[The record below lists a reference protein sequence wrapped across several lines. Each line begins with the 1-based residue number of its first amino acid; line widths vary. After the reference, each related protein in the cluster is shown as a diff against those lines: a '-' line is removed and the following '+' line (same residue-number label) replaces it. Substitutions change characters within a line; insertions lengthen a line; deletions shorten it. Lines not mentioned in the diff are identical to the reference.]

1 MDNCD
6 NLSIFWAVKHGDSA
20 DVAAL
25 CSLGYYSFRLN
36 EDWQIQYPYLKDW
49 FNKLHER
56 ESVKSTIPKK
66 LDT

>member
-1 MDNCD
+1 MAIQQMWQLYVHAC
-6 NLSIFWAVKHGDSA
+6 
-20 DVAAL
+20 
-25 CSLGYYSFRLN
+25 YYSFRLN
-36 EDWQIQYPYLKDW
+36 EDWRIQYPYLKDW